1 MDCIFCK
8 IIEGEIASTRL
19 YEDESFVV
27 IKDINPQAPVHLLVV
42 PKRHYST
49 LVDCNDSEILGGLMD
64 VAKKVATEEGLSDR
78 GFRLVVNTNE
88 EGGQTVFHL
97 HMHLLAGRSLSG
109 KMG

>member
-8 IIEGEIASTRL
+8 IIDGEIPSTKL
-19 YEDESFVV
+19 YEDEGFVV
-27 IKDINPQAPVHLLVV
+27 IKDINPQAPVHLLII

-49 LVDCNDSEILGGLMD
+49 LVDCNDSEILGGLVD
-64 VAKKVATEEGLSDR
+64 VAKRVATEEGLSDR

-109 KMG
+109 RMG

>member
-8 IIEGEIASTRL
+8 IIDGEIPSTKL
-19 YEDESFVV
+19 YEEEGLVV
-27 IKDINPQAPVHLLVV
+27 IKEINPQAPVHLLII

-49 LVDCNDSEILGGLMD
+49 LVDCNDSEILGGLVD
-64 VAKKVATEEGLSDR
+64 VAKRVATEEGLSDR

-109 KMG
+109 RMG

>member
-8 IIEGEIASTRL
+8 IIEGSVPSTKV
-19 YEDESFVV
+19 YEDENFVV
-27 IKDINPQAPVHLLVV
+27 IKDINPQAPVHLLVI

-49 LVDCNDSEILGGLMD
+49 LLECNDSAVLAGLMD
-64 VAKKVATEEGLSDR
+64 VAKRVAVDEGFSER
-78 GFRLVVNTNE
+78 GFRLVVNTNQ

-97 HMHLLAGRSLSG
+97 HMHVLAGRALAG